1 MNRKIGTLILTLI
14 FGITSCSSSFIVR
27 TKKKTINL
35 KSLSENSIKVG
46 LDNGIVQIKFDR
58 NDLIELFE
66 TDLKEWFD
74 PRIKS
79 YVDDLKS
86 LKSDTIYKKDKTIGT
101 LPLSEYEL
109 KFHTL
114 ILNGKAE
121 IENKETK
128 ANLKRIKYKFTR
140 DKLGGQNAYF
150 YTENGIEIYEI
161 LVAFGE

>member
-1 MNRKIGTLILTLI
+1 MIHHKQFDKHKKI
-14 FGITSCSSSFIVR
+14 FS

-66 TDLKEWFD
+66 TDLEEWFD

-86 LKSDTIYKKDKTIGT
+86 LKLDRIYKKDKTIGT
-101 LPLSEYEL
+101 LPLAEYEL
-109 KFHTL
+109 KFYTL
-114 ILNGKAE
+114 ILSGKAE
-121 IENKETK
+121 FRNNDTEK
-128 ANLKRIKYKFTR
+128 NLERIKYKFTS
-140 DKLGGQNAYF
+140 DKLGGENAYF
-150 YTENGIEIYEI
+150 YNENGIKVYEI
-161 LVAFGE
+161 ALALGE

>member
-1 MNRKIGTLILTLI
+1 MNRKIGTLLLILI

-58 NDLIELFE
+58 NDLIDLFE

-86 LKSDTIYKKDKTIGT
+86 LQSDKIYIKEKTIGT
-101 LPLSEYEL
+101 LPLAEYES
-109 KFHTL
+109 KFHIL
-114 ILNGKAE
+114 MLNGEVE
-121 IENKETK
+121 IENKVTK
-128 ANLKRIKYKFTR
+128 EHLKRIKYKFTR

-150 YTENGIEIYEI
+150 YNESGTEIYEI
-161 LVAFGE
+161 ILAFGE